1 MNKIF
6 TYLDKAKTYRAN
18 LVTIAMNIYKV
29 RIFIPLKEKLYEK
42 VNKMINEDR
51 NNKVIIRFDIKSI
64 LNIFDEG
71 DMYKQAIIKENNKIY
86 WTGEHR
92 YRIFVDWF

>member
-1 MNKIF
+1 
-6 TYLDKAKTYRAN
+6 
-18 LVTIAMNIYKV
+18 
-29 RIFIPLKEKLYEK
+29 
-42 VNKMINEDR
+42 MINEDR

-64 LNIFDEG
+64 LNIFDEV

-92 YRIFVDWF
+92 YRIFVDWFC